1 VPAITVCST
10 AFVGLGRAQ
19 AKALGHPEL
28 PIAVIPHPFG
38 IRTREGVRELAR
50 DCVQDI
56 VRLAGQATRRPAARS
71 NAPAASQRA
80 ARIEAPGDL
89 EDLNR
94 FIFER
99 KWGDG
104 LPVIPPTQ
112 ERVARML
119 AGTPR
124 SPDDVIATV
133 APGNGIATVE
143 RIAINAVMGG
153 ARPEYLPV
161 LVAATRA
168 VSTPAFN
175 LSGVQATT
183 NPAAV
188 WLVINGPIAAKLGV
202 NGANNC
208 LGPGSWANATLG
220 RSLRLILQ
228 NIGGALP
235 GDMDRATQGQPG
247 KYTFCCAEN
256 EEASPWEPLHVE
268 RGLDAAASSVT
279 VIGALGTWNMNTHA
293 KDGADLLK
301 VIADTMMFPC
311 GSDYT
316 HGGEPW
322 LILCPEHAHLLAREG
337 MSKLDVKRRL
347 WELSKMSASR
357 LSVKDLGRVQAARGE
372 ELGDIGLD
380 TPLPISV
387 KAEDIG
393 IIVAGGTGTHS
404 VYIPVSGHSRSVT
417 CAIED
422 GSILP

>member
-1 VPAITVCST
+1 MQAITVCST
-10 AFVGLGRAQ
+10 AFTGLGRAQ

-28 PIAVIPHPFG
+28 PIAVVPHPFG
-38 IRTREGVRELAR
+38 IRTRDGIRELAR
-50 DCVQDI
+50 ESAEEI
-56 VRLAGQATRRPAARS
+56 VRLAGQATQRPATGTTG
-71 NAPAASQRA
+71 PASRRRASS
-80 ARIEAPGDL
+80 IEAPGEL
-89 EDLNR
+89 EALNR

-104 LPVIPPTQ
+104 LPVIPPTP

-119 AGTPR
+119 TGTRRP
-124 SPDDVIATV
+124 PDEVVAWL
-133 APGNGIATVE
+133 APGNGAATIE
-143 RIAINAVMGG
+143 HIAINAVMAGCH
-153 ARPEYLPV
+153 PDYMPV
-161 LVAATRA
+161 LVAATQA

-188 WLVINGPIAAKLGV
+188 WLIVNGPIADRLGV

-220 RSLRLILQ
+220 RALRLILQ

-256 EEASPWEPLHVE
+256 ERSSPWEPLHVE
-268 RGLDAAASSVT
+268 RGHDMGASTVT
-279 VIGALGTWNMNTHA
+279 AVGALGTWNMNTHA
-293 KDGADLLK
+293 KDAADLLR
-301 VIADTMMFPC
+301 VIADTMQFPC

-322 LILCPEHAHLLAREG
+322 LILAPEHAQVLVREG
-337 MSKLDVKRRL
+337 LTKLEVKHRL
-347 WELSKMSASR
+347 WELSKMQAGR
-357 LSVKDLGRVQAARGE
+357 LSAKDLGRVQAARRD
-372 ELGDIGLD
+372 ELGEIDSTTL
-380 TPLPISV
+380 LPVSV
-387 KAEDIG
+387 RAEDIG
-393 IIVAGGTGTHS
+393 IIVAGGAGTHS

-417 CAIED
+417 REIET
-422 GSILP
+422 